1 MAVDKVIIEYQLKTD
16 QLRKEL
22 DEVKAQ
28 IGTVQD
34 TATKSA
40 TSLTTTF
47 ARLGGAIAAAFSIR
61 EVIQFASE
69 AEKLA
74 RTAEGVKIAF
84 DKLNDPLLL
93 TRLRE
98 ATKGTVNDLV
108 LMQTAVK
115 ASNFKLPLD
124 QLSKLLG
131 FAAQRARE
139 TGESVDYLVE
149 SIVLGISRK
158 SIPILDNLGISAV
171 QIQEEFKKT
180 GDFAVAVGNII
191 DQEMSKGASATAEQ
205 AEAADR
211 AKAEFENLKI
221 QIGQGLLPVFTNM
234 RIAFNEF
241 LKTIDFSLKGVKEYR
256 EQLRLLGLTELQQQE
271 IMAIQEF
278 ANVHQKSYGTALEA
292 ATAYLTQTKAGYD
305 ELKKSIEEN
314 GLSEA
319 RRNSRSIYQERIK
332 TIENYI
338 KTLQATETEEENLN
352 TTLETSN
359 QIIDRLYPPTTAL
372 TKALMEMGQAFAYVR
387 TENTQGIETFFDVE
401 RAAIA
406 LLDDASGFPALKQSI
421 VEYVDTMALARAENR
436 DFFDSLTLGLSA
448 AEVLFGTYGQLLTD
462 TANKQ
467 SAVADFG
474 RQLAFFEIA
483 SAQAVAVA
491 NAVKLVSASAKTPV
505 DYFIFLATLL
515 SSIGASI
522 GKAKGLIEGANAPKF
537 AKGVVDLQGEGTET
551 SDSIWARLSK
561 GESVITAKGT
571 KQDKGL
577 FKAANKMQ
585 LQEYINQ
592 NYVLP
597 MMLRKEGE
605 KQSAFDDYR
614 LYLAMM
620 NNQKAVKEGSR
631 QVVDAIKRR
640 SRRYDWN

>member
-22 DEVKAQ
+22 DDVKSQ

-40 TSLTTTF
+40 TNLTATF
-47 ARLGGAIAAAFSIR
+47 ARVGGAIAAAFSVR
-61 EVIQFASE
+61 EIIQFAGE

-124 QLSKLLG
+124 QLAKLLS

-139 TGESVDYLVE
+139 TGESVEYLTE

-234 RIAFNEF
+234 RVAFNEF
-241 LKTIDFSLKGVKEYR
+241 LKTIDFSIKGVKDYR

-271 IMAIQEF
+271 IMAIQDF

-292 ATAYLTQTKAGYD
+292 ATAYLTQTKSGYD

-332 TIENYI
+332 TIESYI

-359 QIIDRLYPPTTAL
+359 QIIDRLYPKTTAL
-372 TKALMEMGQAFAYVR
+372 TQALMAMGQAFAYVR

-537 AKGVVDLQGEGTET
+537 ATGVVDLKGEGTET

-571 KQDKGL
+571 RQDKGL

-597 MMLRKEGE
+597 LMLRKENE

-620 NNQKAVKEGSR
+620 NNQKAVRDGSR